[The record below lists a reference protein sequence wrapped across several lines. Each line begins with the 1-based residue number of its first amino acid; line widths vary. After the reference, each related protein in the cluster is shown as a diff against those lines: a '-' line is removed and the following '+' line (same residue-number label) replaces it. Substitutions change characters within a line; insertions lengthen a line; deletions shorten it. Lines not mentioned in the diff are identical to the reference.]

1 LFLAPVYMPLDLLE
15 GWIHT
20 AARFNPITPLLE
32 LSRDL
37 ISGQP
42 GNMWSY
48 AVVLTMLA
56 VLAVWALT
64 GLRRAERAGA

>member
-1 LFLAPVYMPLDLLE
+1 MPLDLLE
-15 GWIHT
+15 GWFHT
-20 AARFNPITPLLE
+20 AARTNPVTPLLE

-42 GNMWSY
+42 ANLWAY

-56 VLAVWALT
+56 VLALWALT
-64 GLRRAERAGA
+64 GLRQAERAGG